1 MSATSPEILEQAITL
16 RPVSSD
22 PLLSLQPRVF
32 NVAPFCDL
40 DDHHFEMRFFEDVI
54 AKDPCCEAALL
65 QLGEMYTRRG
75 DFRKGLAVDRRL
87 VRLRPCDALAHYNLA
102 CSHSLLDQLD
112 EALQAIEHAVNLGYR
127 DMAHL
132 LKDPDLS
139 NLRKDTRFRKLMGRI
154 VEGAIRKS

>member
-1 MSATSPEILEQAITL
+1 MSASGPEIIEQGIAL

-22 PLLSLQPRVF
+22 PLLSLQPAIFDVE
-32 NVAPFCDL
+32 PFCEM
-40 DDHHFEMRFFEDVI
+40 DDHRFEMRFFEEVV

-75 DFRKGLAVDRRL
+75 DFRKGLDVDRRL
-87 VRLRPCDALAHYNLA
+87 VRLRPCDALAYYNLA
-102 CSHSLLDQLD
+102 CSHALLDQLD
-112 EALQAIEHAVNLGYR
+112 EALLAIEHAVNLGYR

-132 LKDPDLS
+132 LKDPDLA
-139 NLRKDTRFRKLMGRI
+139 NLRKDVRFRKLMGRI